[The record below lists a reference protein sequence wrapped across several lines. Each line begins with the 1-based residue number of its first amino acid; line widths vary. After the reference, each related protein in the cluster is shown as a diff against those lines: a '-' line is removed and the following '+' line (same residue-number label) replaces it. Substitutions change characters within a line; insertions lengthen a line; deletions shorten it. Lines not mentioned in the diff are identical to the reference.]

1 MEGRVQGFA
10 ERFDGLER
18 RMDRVEAQID
28 ALDAKVDRFRDE
40 LASRIEA
47 LGGSL
52 GGRITALDQK
62 ISRHFTW
69 TVGIQVAVLLAVVA
83 ALAGR

>member
-1 MEGRVQGFA
+1 MQGFN

-18 RMDRVEAQID
+18 RIDRLERRLD
-28 ALDAKVDRFRDE
+28 ESTAL
-40 LASRIEA
+40 LSSRID
-47 LGGSL
+47 
-52 GGRITALDQK
+52 ALDQK

-69 TVGIQVAVLLAVVA
+69 TVGMQVAVLLAVVA